1 VNALGPVESMVPA
14 DAARPPAPAAA
25 AANIDDTAES
35 APDTA
40 ATLAQAF
47 SKHVEVAMLAQQA
60 HQQELQV
67 KLDRMKA
74 DFNQAQ
80 EARAETLRE
89 MNALRDMA
97 LEQAKKDDEVLKKYI
112 AMI

>member
-1 VNALGPVESMVPA
+1 
-14 DAARPPAPAAA
+14 
-25 AANIDDTAES
+25 
-35 APDTA
+35 
-40 ATLAQAF
+40 
-47 SKHVEVAMLAQQA
+47 MLAQQA
-60 HQQELQV
+60 HQQELQF

-80 EARAETLRE
+80 EAHSEMLRE

-97 LEQAKKDDEVLKKYI
+97 IEQAKKDDEVLKKYI